1 MVKQDHKIQI
11 IDPKTTYIDEQAKV
25 GEGTTIYPNTTIL
38 GKTTIGKNCEIGS
51 NSIIQDSVIGD
62 NCVIFFSVV
71 KGSQIADD
79 VDIGPF
85 SHLRGDVKIG
95 KGVHIGNYVEMVR
108 STVGSQTKIG
118 HQAYLGDTT
127 VGERV
132 NIGSGTL
139 TANFDGVSKHQT
151 IIEDEVFIG
160 ANTVLVAPVK
170 VGKGAKTGAGAVV
183 KQDVPEKTLVAGV
196 PAEVKKKL
204 S

>member
-1 MVKQDHKIQI
+1 MKTKGLEIM
-11 IDPKTTYIDEQAKV
+11 DPKTTYIDELVQI
-25 GEGTTIYPNTTIL
+25 GEGTIIYPNTTIL

-85 SHLRGDVKIG
+85 SHLRGDVKIAAN
-95 KGVHIGNYVEMVR
+95 VHIGNYVEMVR

-127 VGERV
+127 VGRRV

-139 TANFDGVSKHQT
+139 TANFDGKNKHQT
-151 IIEDEVFIG
+151 IIEDEAFIG

-196 PAEVKKKL
+196 PAKVKKKL